1 MNKCVYRKHNYIIT
15 PTPDDPS
22 ETCATKQELD
32 DAIANVQSQIDDL
45 SEKVTKT
52 EDKLSK
58 SKQEAVEFYYN
69 M

>member
-1 MNKCVYRKHNYIIT
+1 MNECVYRKHNYIIT

-45 SEKVTKT
+45 SEKVT
-52 EDKLSK
+52 EIEGKL
-58 SKQEAVEFYYN
+58 
-69 M
+69 